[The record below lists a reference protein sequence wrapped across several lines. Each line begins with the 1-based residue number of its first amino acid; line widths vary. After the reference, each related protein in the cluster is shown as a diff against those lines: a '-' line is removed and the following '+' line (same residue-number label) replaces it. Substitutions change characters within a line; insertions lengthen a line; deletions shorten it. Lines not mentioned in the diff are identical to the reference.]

1 MTDEKLKALL
11 NQIGIKNYFNAV
23 KKLQEEYCLDDREI
37 EQLVSHDYSFVA
49 AKFAYFKKSWI
60 NAYNQTKNRTSNQLE
75 NKLSIDE
82 ISSCGELEKKL
93 CDYLCANDI
102 LSLFEAKSMQSILG
116 QKIKEY
122 SFDLFIVAFDY
133 SVTKVLRIISSL
145 QKPTAYFI
153 TALDSNLKKVAS
165 MFITDDDVL
174 ALKTKYGLK

>member
-93 CDYLCANDI
+93 CDYLVFKAKTSSSVINI
-102 LSLFEAKSMQSILG
+102 EATFFKLES
-116 QKIKEY
+116 KAVIKYAVGFWSEE
-122 SFDLFIVAFDY
+122 
-133 SVTKVLRIISSL
+133 II
-145 QKPTAYFI
+145 
-153 TALDSNLKKVAS
+153 
-165 MFITDDDVL
+165 
-174 ALKTKYGLK
+174 LKTFVTE